1 MTWRHPRAPVAAL
14 AAVSAFAFALLM
26 YLDRG
31 VTFYYDEWSFVIA
44 RQGHSA
50 DVFLQPHNEHIVVAP
65 VISYKALFAVVGLG
79 HHWPYFLVLLVMH
92 LLLGLGVYLLVRPR
106 AGAWPAVMAAA
117 LILFAGL
124 AWQNMIWAFQIGFVG
139 SVLGGVW
146 AWVALD
152 RGGPR
157 SDLAACLALLFAR

>member
-1 MTWRHPRAPVAAL
+1 M
-14 AAVSAFAFALLM
+14 
-26 YLDRG
+26 
-31 VTFYYDEWSFVIA
+31 
-44 RQGHSA
+44 
-50 DVFLQPHNEHIVVAP
+50 VAP
-65 VISYKALFAVVGLG
+65 VIAYKTLFAVAGLG
-79 HHWPYFLVLLVMH
+79 HRWPYFLVLVAMH

-106 AGAWPAVMAAA
+106 AGAWPAVMAAT

-152 RGGPR
+152 RGGRR
-157 SDLAACLALLFAR
+157 SGLAACLALLFATVSSSLGVPMALGVAAELLVQGRRRAIWVAAVPGAVRPLVPRLRREHHHRPRASCTPRRGP